1 MNIRH
6 LLVATLAFAVP
17 AIAYA
22 GIPAVTVPEPETIA
36 LLGMGAVALI
46 IARWRKKK

>member
-6 LLVATLAFAVP
+6 VLVATLAFAISAV
-17 AIAYA
+17 AHA
-22 GIPAVTVPEPETIA
+22 GSPGGTVPEPETMA

>member
-17 AIAYA
+17 SIAFA
-22 GIPAVTVPEPETIA
+22 TPPLTVPEPETIA
-36 LLGMGAVALI
+36 LIGVGAVALM
-46 IARWRKKK
+46 IARWAKRK